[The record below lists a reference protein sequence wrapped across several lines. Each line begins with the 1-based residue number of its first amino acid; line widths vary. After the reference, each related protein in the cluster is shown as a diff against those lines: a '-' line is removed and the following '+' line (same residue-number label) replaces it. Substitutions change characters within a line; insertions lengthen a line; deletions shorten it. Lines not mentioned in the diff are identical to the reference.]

1 MHLLPCHAHKEPL
14 KRTVLLEDRV
24 HRRLR
29 AMPIVEKARVRVNVG
44 ILALLHDHVGG
55 AAREQRMELGAARV
69 LNAVHGP
76 HHLLADARNVE
87 RLKQVRVRVVAVI
100 DPERDV
106 IRRVPVL
113 REHGEVKVG
122 AGAQTVDG
130 LRAAARDERRNESGR
145 QRMRKNSKKLP
156 TRVREQNTQMVA
168 NATAAYVECGQ
179 CVRDGERS
187 ARRHKIVLHVDD
199 QQGRLGRRC
208 RGRDGGNAGR
218 GSEQAKRGCGEPWYA
233 THGCLAS
240 VGSDMNR
247 VSESGVRGEKLEIVV
262 ARRPEPLA
270 TFSVVTAV
278 HTRRTLQIES

>member
-1 MHLLPCHAHKEPL
+1 MHNMNKKLGPINAEYKKQCP
-14 KRTVLLEDRV
+14 RTVLLEDRV

-29 AMPIVEKARVRVNVG
+29 AVSIVEKARVRINVWV
-44 ILALLHDHVGG
+44 LALLHDHVGG
-55 AAREQRMELGAARV
+55 AAREQRVKRGAARI

-113 REHGEVKVG
+113 REHGEVKVD
-122 AGAQTVDG
+122 AGAQAIDG
-130 LRAAARDERRNESGR
+130 LRAAARDEGRNESGR
-145 QRMRKNSKKLP
+145 QRMRKNSKRLP
-156 TRVREQNTQMVA
+156 TRVREQHTQMVA
-168 NATAAYVECGQ
+168 NAMAAYVECGQ

-187 ARRHKIVLHVDD
+187 ARRHEIVLHVDD
-199 QQGRLGRRC
+199 QQCRLGRRC

-233 THGCLAS
+233 KHGCLAS
-240 VGSDMNR
+240 IGSDMNR
-247 VSESGVRGEKLEIVV
+247 VSE
-262 ARRPEPLA
+262 
-270 TFSVVTAV
+270 
-278 HTRRTLQIES
+278 